1 MAASACLSL
10 KNKLMKLVI
19 LDRDGVINHD
29 SDAYIKSPDEW
40 RPLPG
45 SLEAIARLH
54 REGYKVLVATNQSG
68 VARGLLDMDTLGR
81 IHAKMV
87 DAVRAK
93 GGELDG
99 IFFCPHGPDDNC
111 HCRKPSPGLLEEIAD
126 RLKISLDGV
135 YAVGDSERDVIA
147 ARAVA
152 ARPVLVRTG
161 KGERTLR
168 KDKNL
173 GDDSRDGGGRTASG
187 TAVEVP
193 VFADLAAFVDDLL
206 VGKLPS

>member
-1 MAASACLSL
+1 
-10 KNKLMKLVI
+10 MKLVI

-40 RPLPG
+40 RPIAG

-54 REGYKVLVATNQSG
+54 REGYRVIVATNQSG
-68 VARGLLDMDTLGR
+68 VARGLFDMDMLAK

-87 DAVRAK
+87 EAVRAK
-93 GGELDG
+93 GGEIDS
-99 IFFCPHGPDDNC
+99 IFFCPHGPDDGC
-111 HCRKPSPGLLEEIAD
+111 RCRKPAPGQYEEIAD
-126 RLKISLDGV
+126 RLKVSLDGV
-135 YAVGDSERDVIA
+135 YAVGDSERDIEA

-168 KDKNL
+168 TSRNL
-173 GDDSRDGGGRTASG
+173 G
-187 TAVEVP
+187 EVP
-193 VFADLAAFVDDLL
+193 VFADLAAFVDGLL
-206 VGKLPS
+206 LGKL

>member
-1 MAASACLSL
+1 
-10 KNKLMKLVI
+10 MKLVI

-68 VARGLLDMDTLGR
+68 VARGLLDMDMLGR

-87 DAVRAK
+87 DAVRTK
-93 GGELDG
+93 GGELDS
-99 IFFCPHGPDDNC
+99 IFFCPHGPDDGC
-111 HCRKPSPGLLEEIAD
+111 HCRKPEPGLYEEIAD

-161 KGERTLR
+161 KGERALR
-168 KDKNL
+168 KGKNL
-173 GDDSRDGGGRTASG
+173 G
-187 TAVEVP
+187 EVP
-193 VFADLAAFVDDLL
+193 VFADLAAFVDGLL

>member
-1 MAASACLSL
+1 
-10 KNKLMKLVI
+10 MKLVI

-29 SDAYIKSPDEW
+29 SDTYIKSPEEW

-68 VARGLLDMDTLGR
+68 VGRGLFEMDTLGR
-81 IHAKMV
+81 IHTKMV

-93 GGELDG
+93 GGEIDG
-99 IFFCPHGPDDNC
+99 IFFCPHAPDDNC
-111 HCRKPSPGLLEEIAD
+111 HCRKPSPGLFEEIAD
-126 RLKISLDGV
+126 RLKVSLDGV
-135 YAVGDSERDVIA
+135 YAVGDSERDVVA

-173 GDDSRDGGGRTASG
+173 G
-187 TAVEVP
+187 EVP
-193 VFADLAAFVDDLL
+193 VFADLAAFVDGLL